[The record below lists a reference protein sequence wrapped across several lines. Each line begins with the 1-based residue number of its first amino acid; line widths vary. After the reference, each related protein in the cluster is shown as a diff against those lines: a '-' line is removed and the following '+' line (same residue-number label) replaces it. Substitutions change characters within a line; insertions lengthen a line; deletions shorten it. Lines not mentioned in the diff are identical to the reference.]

1 MMQRLRICSDRFG
14 NRWQRL
20 AFELGKHAHQQI
32 FEVFKAADI
41 RKQVLVELTI
51 LIDKGNSWNGLSCLA
66 HDSSLPLAHTLS
78 SSPYYTQFDRRGLY
92 CFRKKMICYFRWP
105 RPTRDSW

>member
-14 NRWQRL
+14 HRWQRL

-66 HDSSLPLAHTLS
+66 HDSSLPLVHTLS
-78 SSPYYTQFDRRGLY
+78 SPPYYTQFDRRGIRGHSVLERASGGLATWY
-92 CFRKKMICYFRWP
+92 IR
-105 RPTRDSW
+105 S